1 MDELDLP
8 WLVNWAWG
16 VPLIILNVTIHVLGL
31 ALISIRLSKDDA
43 QGRRGE
49 QCHRVAQALRLAAV
63 TFLVTTLH
71 AFEAMTWA
79 LTYRIVG
86 ALGNFKAAVLY
97 SLGALTSFGHPNIF
111 LDRDWQLLGALEA
124 LNGLLLM
131 GLTTA
136 FLYAVLRR
144 LRPFQDL

>member
-8 WLVNWAWG
+8 WLANWAWG
-16 VPLIILNVTIHVLGL
+16 VPLIVLNVVIHVSGL
-31 ALISIRLSKDDA
+31 ALISICLSNV
-43 QGRRGE
+43 RGHCE
-49 QCHRVAQALRLAAV
+49 RWRHLAQALRLGMV
-63 TFLVTTLH
+63 TFLVTSLH
-71 AFEAMTWA
+71 AFEAITWA

-97 SLGALTSFGHPNIF
+97 SLGALTSFGHANIF
-111 LDRDWQLLGALEA
+111 LDQNWQLLGALEA

-136 FLYAVLRR
+136 FLYAVLMR
-144 LRPFQDL
+144 LRPFQGL